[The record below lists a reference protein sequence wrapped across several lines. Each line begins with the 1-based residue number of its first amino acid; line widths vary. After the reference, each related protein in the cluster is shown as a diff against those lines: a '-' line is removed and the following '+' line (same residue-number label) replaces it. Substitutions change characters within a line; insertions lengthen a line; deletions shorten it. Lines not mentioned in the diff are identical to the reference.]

1 MIEELNIM
9 EVVID
14 VKGMT
19 CGNCEKAVKGALS
32 NLDGVENVAID
43 LKAGKV
49 DVAYNNEVVSLEAIC
64 EEIED
69 IGYDIIK

>member
-1 MIEELNIM
+1 MNKM

-19 CGNCEKAVKGALS
+19 CGNCEKAVKGALTD
-32 NLDGVENVAID
+32 LDGVEHVGVD

-49 DVAYNNEVVSLEAIC
+49 DVTYNNETVSLEAIC

-69 IGYDIIK
+69 IGYDVVR